1 MYEQF
6 VNVALILEVFK
17 LFYLQVAK
25 KVVYAATFWILFC
38 VNVTVVAIWS
48 SILILFCVSI
58 SCTSCFVMQEII
70 IYLNPRL

>member
-6 VNVALILEVFK
+6 VYVALILEVFK

-25 KVVYAATFWILFC
+25 KVVYATTLWISFC
-38 VNVTVVAIWS
+38 VNETVVAIWS

-58 SCTSCFVMQEII
+58 SHTSCFVMHEII
-70 IYLNPRL
+70 IYLYPRL